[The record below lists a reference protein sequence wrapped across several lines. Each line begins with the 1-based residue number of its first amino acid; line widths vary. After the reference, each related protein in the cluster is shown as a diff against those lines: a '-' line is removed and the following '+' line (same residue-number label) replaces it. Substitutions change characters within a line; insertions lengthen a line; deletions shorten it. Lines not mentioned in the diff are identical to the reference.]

1 MNETKVRQKGFLA
14 LLLVAII
21 VLGMPG
27 MSVLAATYT
36 TGEAASAQ
44 VLHAGDTITFAV
56 FSNDVVHS
64 IRTSLSICE
73 VSNSSN
79 TYTPIVT
86 SQPISVTNTTGS
98 VTIPN
103 GDWVY
108 VDMVYAFYS
117 SGGFLYTVTGNPAG
131 LGDPDGS
138 CVIQFLVTPNS
149 SGSFSSSSGDS
160 SAEAYY
166 RSLKALVAAINIEGG
181 DTHGYGIGTAL
192 PYSIMKALEDNP
204 EDTLVFKCEYKGN
217 RYTFT
222 IHGADVKG
230 KISAE
235 IPWYGPYWLAQ
246 NFYTTTVIEPLEPVT
261 PAQ

>member
-1 MNETKVRQKGFLA
+1 MKERKVRQKGFLA

-27 MSVLAATYT
+27 MSVFAATYT

-44 VLHAGDTITFAV
+44 VLHAGDTITFTK

-86 SQPISVTNTTGS
+86 SQPISITNTTGS

-108 VDMVYAFYS
+108 VDMLYAFYS
-117 SGGFLYTVTGNPAG
+117 SGGVQLIVTGNPAG
-131 LGDPDGS
+131 IGSDDCS
-138 CVIQFLVTPNS
+138 CVIQFLVTPYS

-181 DTHGYGIGTAL
+181 DIHRFSTGTAL
-192 PYSIMKALEDNP
+192 TYDILKSLEDNP
-204 EDTLVFKCEYKGN
+204 EDTLIFTTEYKGY
-217 RYTFT
+217 RYTYT
-222 IHGADVKG
+222 IHGFDVKG
-230 KISAE
+230 KIKPE

-246 NFYTTTVIEPLEPVT
+246 NFFETTVIEPLEPIT
-261 PAQ
+261 PIQ